1 MKIKNA
7 SYSGAKG
14 RTSLIDLEIPEEF
27 NGEIIIFIHGFM
39 GFKDWG
45 AWNLVQQFFV
55 QENYGFCK
63 FNTSHNGGTADN
75 GIDFPDPESFGNNT
89 YSKEIEDFKLV
100 VQWLNDKVDQW
111 NGHVIGHSKG
121 GAIALIGGT
130 QIEEISSIST
140 WASISSI
147 GERFPKGQLL
157 KEWGKKGGRFVKNGR
172 THQELPQKFEL
183 FQDFLNHAD
192 DYDLQKI
199 CSQNE
204 KPIFIAHGENDT
216 TVEINNG
223 RRLAEWANVKLCVI
237 KNTDHVFGSKHPW
250 ESLKMSNS
258 LNNLCKWTELFI
270 SKNEF

>member
-1 MKIKNA
+1 MNIKNA

-55 QENYGFCK
+55 QQNYGFCK

-89 YSKEIEDFKLV
+89 YSKEIEDLQLV
-100 VQWLNDKVDQW
+100 VQWLNDKVENW

-121 GAIALIGGT
+121 GAIALIGGERIG
-130 QIEEISSIST
+130 QINSMST
-140 WASISSI
+140 WASIASI
-147 GERFPKGQLL
+147 GERFPEGQLL
-157 KEWGKKGGRFVKNGR
+157 EEWKTNGVRFVKNGR

-183 FQDFLNHAD
+183 FQDFLNHTD
-192 DYDLQKI
+192 DYDLQTI
-199 CSQNE
+199 CSQNK

-216 TVEINNG
+216 SVEINNG
-223 RRLAEWANVKLCVI
+223 RRLAEWANIELCVI
-237 KNTDHVFGSKHPW
+237 KNTDHVFGAKHPW
-250 ESLKMSNS
+250 NSAELPLPLRQLCEHTLKF
-258 LNNLCKWTELFI
+258 LTT
-270 SKNEF
+270 